1 MPILGQWEGYKI
13 CVLFYNFIKE
23 YLEEL
28 FNYDELNHIAN
39 VQRVYPKWFYEL
51 PEAKDLLSSKSFSLE
66 CLGLGFNSL
75 NGVTIVAMLA
85 RIDDTRLSNL
95 IKEKINANWEVAK
108 RTTESP
114 SIEFVDYK
122 SPKLETWLLEM
133 KYSTASAFSI
143 SRAIE
148 RLTEL

>member
-1 MPILGQWEGYKI
+1 MGQWEGYKI
-13 CVLFYNFIKE
+13 CVLFYNFVKE

-28 FNYDELNHIAN
+28 FNYNELSHIAD

-51 PEAKDLLSSKSFSLE
+51 PEAKDLLLSKSFSLE
-66 CLGLGFNSL
+66 CLGLGFNAL